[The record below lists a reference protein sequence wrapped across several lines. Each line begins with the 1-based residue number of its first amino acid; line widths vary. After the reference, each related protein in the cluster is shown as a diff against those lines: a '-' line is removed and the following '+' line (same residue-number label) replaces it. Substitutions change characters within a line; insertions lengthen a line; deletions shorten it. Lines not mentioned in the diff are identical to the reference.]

1 MICFQVGV
9 AYGQRY
15 DSSQESN
22 SLHYAEE
29 APRGSPKQHPSHD
42 QMRVKLPPQSASTS
56 SARPCA
62 NATCGFYGTIEFDFF
77 CSKCYNENLQQQDN
91 KVHERKSPVRS
102 KPEDVN
108 SNNSSVLPDL
118 TRQQHPMSS
127 KVAQG
132 R

>member
-1 MICFQVGV
+1 MVLQVGV
-9 AYGQRY
+9 GYGQQY

-29 APRGSPKQHPSHD
+29 SLRGSPKQYPSHD

-62 NATCGFYGTIEFDFF
+62 NTTCGFYGTTEFDFF
-77 CSKCYNENLQQQDN
+77 CSKCYNANLQKQNN
-91 KVHERKSPVRS
+91 KVQERRSPVRS

-108 SNNSSVLPDL
+108 SNNNSVLPDL